1 MNNPITTIINQ
12 SFSSGVFPERLREA
26 VVSPILKKNLH
37 ETRTKNVLKNY
48 RPVSNISYLSKLM
61 EKLVCAEINDHLASN
76 NLLEEYQS
84 AYRQRHST
92 ETALLCVKAD
102 ILRALDN
109 NKAVAV
115 VLLNLSA
122 VFDTVD
128 HQILSK
134 RLSKTFHNWQGAGLD
149 QIVSS

>member
-1 MNNPITTIINQ
+1 MRNPEFPKNPGKSQ
-12 SFSSGVFPERLREA
+12 PWFPERLCEA
-26 VVSPILKKNLH
+26 VVSPILKKSSLD
-37 ETRTKNVLKNY
+37 KNVLKNY
-48 RPVSNISYLSKLM
+48 RPVSNISYLSKLL

-115 VLLNLSA
+115 VLLDLSSA
-122 VFDTVD
+122 FDTVD
-128 HQILSK
+128 HQIFIETAIQNLS
-134 RLSKTFHNWQGAGLD
+134 HNWQGAGLD